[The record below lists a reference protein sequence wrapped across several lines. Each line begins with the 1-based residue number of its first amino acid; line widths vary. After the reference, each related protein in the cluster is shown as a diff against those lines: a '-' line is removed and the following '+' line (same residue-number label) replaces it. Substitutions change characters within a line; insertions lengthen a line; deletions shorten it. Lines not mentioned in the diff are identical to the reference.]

1 MSSANARLPR
11 VLFLLTAVCTSI
23 YFSYYYPLLPKVVAS
38 HFDVHGIA
46 NGWQTKQG
54 FFEVLAGTT
63 ALSAFLIFG
72 IPTMIGIIPDQFINL
87 PNKDYWLAPEQRA
100 ASLEFLSGGVCVVWL
115 RGIPRHHSGFRLRH
129 ANEFAL
135 GKRTKSSA
143 PMVHARRPCGVHSDL
158 DDPTF
163 QPIWPIAAHTGPRG
177 RRGPSH
183 EGTIQGLKL

>member
-1 MSSANARLPR
+1 MFSTNTRLPR
-11 VLFLLTAVCTSI
+11 ALFLLTAVCTSI

-46 NGWQTKQG
+46 NGCQTKQG

-100 ASLEFLSGGVCVVWL
+100 ASLEFLSGWFAWFGYAVYLVIIL
-115 RGIPRHHSGFRLRH
+115 AFDYAMQMNLHSASGPNPARLWYTLAGLAVFTTIWTIRLFSRFGRLR
-129 ANEFAL
+129 
-135 GKRTKSSA
+135 RT
-143 PMVHARRPCGVHSDL
+143 PDREGGEARAMRERFRS
-158 DDPTF
+158 
-163 QPIWPIAAHTGPRG
+163 
-177 RRGPSH
+177 
-183 EGTIQGLKL
+183 

>member
-72 IPTMIGIIPDQFINL
+72 IPIPTMIGIVPDQFINL

-100 ASLEFLSGGVCVVWL
+100 ASLEFLSGWVAWFCS
-115 RGIPRHHSGFRLRH
+115 RGYLLIILAF
-129 ANEFAL
+129 
-135 GKRTKSSA
+135 
-143 PMVHARRPCGVHSDL
+143 
-158 DDPTF
+158 
-163 QPIWPIAAHTGPRG
+163 
-177 RRGPSH
+177 
-183 EGTIQGLKL
+183 